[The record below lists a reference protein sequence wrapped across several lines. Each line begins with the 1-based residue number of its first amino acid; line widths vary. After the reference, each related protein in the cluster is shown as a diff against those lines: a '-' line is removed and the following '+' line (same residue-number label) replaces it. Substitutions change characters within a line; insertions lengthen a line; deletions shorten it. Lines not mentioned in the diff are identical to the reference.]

1 MESNHLGLIE
11 METLDFNDVV
21 RFFQGVP
28 LKDEC
33 PCCSQVSWEIPV
45 VRGRD
50 SRVVLNASGMSI
62 GARDILQLKVSC
74 NVCGYFR
81 SHKVDVIKAWLEN
94 NPVADQSN
102 D

>member
-1 MESNHLGLIE
+1 MESVPTGLVE

-50 SRVVLNASGMSI
+50 TRVVLKSSGMSI
-62 GARDILQLKVSC
+62 EARDVLELKVSC

-81 SHKVDVIKAWLEN
+81 SHKVDVIKAWLEK
-94 NPVADQSN
+94 NPAAEPSN